1 MVSERTLDFFSDI
14 LNGVFDV
21 VKCTYYANLKVP
33 MVVLDHI
40 SMPIVVLPC
49 KYSQDLNILL
59 SLISVIVVLC
69 F

>member
-21 VKCTYYANLKVP
+21 VKCTYANLKVP